1 MQPGVAIQNTLTG
14 MPDFPG
20 DRHAVTVS
28 PGGPGKLI
36 DCMKCIAC
44 GWSVMNGAKQAQIL
58 EIAANLE
65 RLCIE
70 YDCYGR
76 VSPQGS
82 ERRATW
88 AQFKAQIEALRGM
101 A

>member
-1 MQPGVAIQNTLTG
+1 MGDGKGIRCNGGFRTSGSTTPADRGDAI
-14 MPDFPG
+14 
-20 DRHAVTVS
+20 R
-28 PGGPGKLI
+28 
-36 DCMKCIAC
+36 
-44 GWSVMNGAKQAQIL
+44 
-58 EIAANLE
+58 EIATNLE

-82 ERRATW
+82 ERRAAW

>member
-1 MQPGVAIQNTLTG
+1 MNYGRSTAADFGAPGL
-14 MPDFPG
+14 
-20 DRHAVTVS
+20 
-28 PGGPGKLI
+28 
-36 DCMKCIAC
+36 
-44 GWSVMNGAKQAQIL
+44 NGADPESLRMVGSEELRGNERRSHRSTAPVDRGDAIR

>member
-1 MQPGVAIQNTLTG
+1 MNEITSQLPSALRLDSVNGQEIRMVGG
-14 MPDFPG
+14 MPASQVERRSHRSTAPVDRG
-20 DRHAVTVS
+20 DAIR
-28 PGGPGKLI
+28 
-36 DCMKCIAC
+36 
-44 GWSVMNGAKQAQIL
+44 

-82 ERRATW
+82 ERRAVW